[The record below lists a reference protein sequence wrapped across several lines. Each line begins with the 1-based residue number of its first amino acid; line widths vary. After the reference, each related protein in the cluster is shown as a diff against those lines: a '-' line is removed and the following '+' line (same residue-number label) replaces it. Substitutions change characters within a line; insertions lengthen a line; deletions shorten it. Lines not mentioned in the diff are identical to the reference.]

1 MARRRTNDPRTARPE
16 AGYSLVEVLFAAVL
30 LVTAG
35 GGLLRAMSAAAF
47 SRRIAEESG
56 AVTRIA
62 RSRLEELHAAPMR
75 RAWPLSGYHAAVTPG
90 GSVSRA
96 GPAAPGYGRWF
107 DAEGRPTGRPD
118 AVWEARWRIREL
130 TPAGSGR
137 LAVLGFEVL
146 ALPASGRGAVARL
159 DSIRVAN
166 RE

>member
-1 MARRRTNDPRTARPE
+1 MPRRPE
-16 AGYSLVEVLFAAVL
+16 NRPAAPPDAGYSLVEVLFAAVL

-62 RSRLEELHAAPMR
+62 RSRLEELHAAPLR
-75 RAWPLSGYHAAVTPG
+75 RPWPLSGYHGAVAPG

-107 DAEGRPTGRPD
+107 DAEGRPAARAG

-130 TPAGSGR
+130 APAGSGR

-146 ALPASGRGAVARL
+146 ALPASGRGAVVRL
-159 DSIRVAN
+159 ESVRVAN